1 LPEKILH
8 IVLESN
14 NESLE
19 EIRIRKGK
27 NIQLISSESNIVIP
41 YDITSADI
49 DYILNLAT
57 DYSFYAN
64 TNQIL
69 EGFVTLK
76 KGHRIGFTGLGII
89 DNNKLIALR
98 NISSLNIRIAREVIG
113 CSDVVEK
120 YIFYKN
126 VLLISPPMVGKTTM
140 LRDIARKIS
149 SNKVKVGIIDER
161 REIAGS
167 YEGKSSLDVGDCS
180 DVLENVSKKTGTSLL
195 IRSMSPQVIITDEI
209 GKEEDYEA
217 IENALL
223 SGVNVITTVHGSSME
238 EIGKRKNI
246 KRLIDEKIFDY
257 YIFLSMKEG
266 KRYVKEVYDRE
277 VMLCK

>member
-1 LPEKILH
+1 
-8 IVLESN
+8 
-14 NESLE
+14 
-19 EIRIRKGK
+19 
-27 NIQLISSESNIVIP
+27 
-41 YDITSADI
+41 
-49 DYILNLAT
+49 
-57 DYSFYAN
+57 
-64 TNQIL
+64 
-69 EGFVTLK
+69 
-76 KGHRIGFTGLGII
+76 
-89 DNNKLIALR
+89 
-98 NISSLNIRIAREVIG
+98 
-113 CSDVVEK
+113 
-120 YIFYKN
+120 
-126 VLLISPPMVGKTTM
+126 MVGKTTM

-167 YEGKSSLDVGDCS
+167 YDGRSSLDVGDCS

-257 YIFLSMKEG
+257 NFYLHNITSLS
-266 KRYVKEVYDRE
+266 
-277 VMLCK
+277 